1 MSFDQ
6 AFIHLGA
13 PTLCG
18 IKPGNL
24 FSINKEM
31 LYHKG
36 KLFSKFQSDF
46 SKEGIK
52 VALLNGSNNK
62 ILFFVY
68 NENLIKKLILEED
81 TRNYLQ
87 SKGYKSFDK
96 TEKILSEILKKIC
109 EKQDFPHEIGIFLGY
124 PLNDVIQYEKNKGS
138 NCKYTG
144 CWKSYSNVEYAI
156 KAKELFR
163 NCSTKCLQWYN
174 QGSSIS
180 ELKQKFSNL
189 VVNQN
194 A

>member
-24 FSINKEM
+24 FSINKDM
-31 LYHKG
+31 LHHNG

-52 VALLNGSNNK
+52 VALLKGSGNK

-68 NENLIKKLILEED
+68 NENLIKNLISEQK
-81 TRNYLQ
+81 TKNYLHA
-87 SKGYKSFDK
+87 KGYKSF
-96 TEKILSEILKKIC
+96 EKIDEILSELFKKVC
-109 EKQDFPHEIGIFLGY
+109 KEQDFPHEIGIFLGY
-124 PLNDVIQYEKNKGS
+124 PLSDVIQYEKNKGS
-138 NCKYTG
+138 NSKYTG

-156 KAKELFR
+156 KTKELFR
-163 NCSTKCLQWYN
+163 NCSLKCLQWYN

-180 ELKQKFSNL
+180 ELKQKFSKL
-189 VVNQN
+189 SVNQN